1 MKLFFSKF
9 TSRKFITAFA
19 GILTGVGVICTGN
32 ITEGIIAVIASVL
45 AYLVAEGCIDA
56 KAVDIA
62 DAVIEETKDK
72 LEGDCID

>member
-32 ITEGIIAVIASVL
+32 TLEGVVTVIASVF
-45 AYLVAEGCIDA
+45 AYLVAEGYIDA
-56 KAVDIA
+56 KAVSMLDE
-62 DAVIEETKDK
+62 VVEETKTK
-72 LEGDCID
+72 LEGDDK